1 MREYSKE
8 EVLRRLNPLVA
19 RWFDTG
25 FEDLTPP
32 QRYAIVPIMEGRNV
46 LVSSPTGS
54 GKTLTAFLTVINELF
69 NLALRGELKD
79 RIYAVYISPLRALG
93 NDIYRNLQVP
103 LEGIADM
110 ARSKGVEL
118 PEIRHAVRTGD
129 TSQSERQ
136 KQLRRPPHILI
147 TTPETF
153 AIVLTAPKFREK
165 LRSVKWVIIDEIHS
179 LVENKRGSHLSLS
192 LERFSHFLG
201 RDFVRIGLSATINP
215 LEEVASFLV
224 GVGRRCL
231 IVDTRFAKR
240 KDLRVLAPVSDMI
253 HKDVEE
259 QQRKLYDLVARLVSK
274 HKTSLIF
281 TNTRSGAERVTFHLK
296 QRFKDVE
303 EIREE
308 IAAHHSSLSRDVRL
322 RVEDLMKRGKLRAI
336 VSSTSLELGIDVGSI
351 DLVIQI
357 GSPKSVTRAVQR
369 AGRSGHGYKG
379 TIKARFISM
388 DRDDAIELAVMVN
401 KALEGFLDRVHIP
414 EKPLDVLAQQLVGM
428 AIEKRWT
435 IDEALNVIR
444 KAYPYR
450 NLSKEELI
458 SVLKYLSGENEKL
471 RGRKVYGKIWFDEE
485 DMTFGR
491 RGRTVRAIYMTN
503 VGTIPEQTGIRVH
516 TIDGRFVGKLE
527 EEFHERLCPGDRF
540 VLSGK
545 VFEYVG
551 MKRGKAIVKPAFDQ
565 RPTVPSWYSEML
577 PLSFD
582 LALEI
587 GKFRRMSMRL
597 LADGR
602 DEMLRKLLRKKCRA
616 NDKAVE
622 VIYKYLKMELE
633 YLRSL
638 GLGPEDVPSDRV
650 IGVECF
656 LDEEGRYRQI
666 FLSLFGRRVNDALSR
681 ALGYLAFSKIGEP
694 VGISITDNG
703 FSLTYPLGH
712 EPCVGFRDL
721 LEMDLRNVL
730 ERAVGMT
737 DLMRSRFRHVATRG
751 LMILRSYKGYE
762 ISVAK
767 QRITA
772 ESLMRIV
779 MRMKNFPLL
788 RETYREILE
797 DYMDIKNAIRVL
809 DWVRSGRMRIADLGL
824 LEVPTPFAQS
834 VALESLSDVIFMED
848 RIAVLREFEERLRK
862 IMAGEARQR

>member
-8 EVLRRLNPLVA
+8 EVLGRLNPLVA
-19 RWFDTG
+19 RWFDES

-32 QRYAIVPIMEGRNV
+32 QRYAIVPIMEGKNV

-69 NLALRGELKD
+69 NLALRGELED
-79 RIYAVYISPLRALG
+79 QIYAVYISPLRALG
-93 NDIYRNLQVP
+93 NDIYKNLQVP
-103 LEGIADM
+103 LEGITQI
-110 ARSKGVEL
+110 ARSEGIEL

-129 TSQSERQ
+129 TPQSERQ
-136 KQLRRPPHILI
+136 RQLRKPPHILI

-165 LRSVKWVIIDEIHS
+165 FRSVRWVIVDEIHS

-192 LERFSHFLG
+192 LERFDHFLG

-215 LEEVASFLV
+215 LEVANFLV
-224 GVGRRCL
+224 GVGRKCL
-231 IVDTRFAKR
+231 IVDTRFAKK
-240 KDLRVLAPVSDMI
+240 KDFGVLAPVSDMI
-253 HKDVEE
+253 HTDVEE
-259 QQRKLYDLVARLVSK
+259 QQRRLYDLVARLVSR
-274 HKTSLIF
+274 HRTSLIF

-308 IAAHHSSLSRDVRL
+308 IAAHHSSLSREVRL
-322 RVEDLMKRGKLRAI
+322 RVEDLMKKGKLRAI

-369 AGRSGHGYKG
+369 AGRAGHGYKG
-379 TIKARFISM
+379 TIKARFIAM
-388 DRDDAIELAVMVN
+388 DRDDAIELAIMVN

-414 EKPLDVLAQQLVGM
+414 EKPLDVLAQHLVGM
-428 AIEKRWT
+428 AVEKRWT
-435 IDEALNVIR
+435 VDEALNVVR

-450 NLSKEELI
+450 NLSKEELV
-458 SVLKYLSGENEKL
+458 SVLRYLSGENEQL

-485 DMTFGR
+485 EMTFGR

-503 VGTIPEQTGIRVH
+503 VGTIPEQTGVKVY
-516 TIDGRFVGKLE
+516 TTDGKFVGKLE
-527 EEFHERLCPGDRF
+527 EEFHERLYPGDRF

-587 GKFRRMSMRL
+587 GKFRRMAMKL
-597 LADGR
+597 LAEGR
-602 DEMLRKLLRKKCRA
+602 DDELRRFLRRKCRA

-622 VIYKYLKMELE
+622 AIHGYLKMELE

-638 GLGPEDVPSDRV
+638 GFRPEDVPSDRV
-650 IGVECF
+650 VGIECF

-694 VGISITDNG
+694 VGISVTDNG

-712 EPCVGFRDL
+712 EPCVSFEDL
-721 LEMDLRNVL
+721 LEVDLRRTL
-730 ERAVGMT
+730 ERAISMT

-779 MRMKNFPLL
+779 MRMKDFPLL

-797 DYMDIKNAIRVL
+797 DYMDIKNAARVL
-809 DWVRSGRMRIADLGL
+809 SWVRSGQVRVVDLGL

-834 VALESLSDVIFMED
+834 IALESLSDVIFMED
-848 RIAVLREFEERLRK
+848 RIAVLREFEEKLRR
-862 IMAGEARQR
+862 IIAEEVRQR